1 MLTNSILFW
10 NYVGQSYLF
19 WLFLV
24 KFCDVNI
31 AGFFKYIWPFF
42 KTTNK
47 KVNLNISFLSWV
59 NADKTIYI
67 MKKNWLMHAKKV
79 DRLIFE
85 KIKSRNSKNQ
95 SSKSL
100 AIVLENNLLNRK
112 NIQIKENILLLWA
125 IVVILLLLGQ

>member
-1 MLTNSILFW
+1 MR
-10 NYVGQSYLF
+10 
-19 WLFLV
+19 
-24 KFCDVNI
+24 
-31 AGFFKYIWPFF
+31 
-42 KTTNK
+42 
-47 KVNLNISFLSWV
+47 
-59 NADKTIYI
+59 
-67 MKKNWLMHAKKV
+67 AKKV

-112 NIQIKENILLLWA
+112 NIQIKENIPLLWA